1 MFAGIDTLVV
11 NQLSGKW
18 LAIVIL
24 MLVWKLAWVAVA
36 LYRSLQLKQKT
47 WFVILFI
54 ASFVLNDLG
63 ILAIIYLILTT
74 GQKPKQDKPPKPK
87 KKIKTKKR

>member
-11 NQLSGKW
+11 NPLEGW
-18 LAIVIL
+18 
-24 MLVWKLAWVAVA
+24 MLFVVLLVLIWKLAWTAVA
-36 LYRSLQLKQKT
+36 LYRTLQLKQKN

-63 ILAIIYLILTT
+63 ILAIIYLIITRDK
-74 GQKPKQDKPPKPK
+74 KPKTQARRK
-87 KKIKTKKR
+87 KKRR